1 VSAPNRNA
9 QRDESWD
16 PIITPYLLRIL
27 SSRSDFAIKL
37 RTGEVFRFQI
47 AELCGH
53 LRDPW
58 LILRGVRREQCFGVP
73 EEYAWGNDVQIR
85 YADVVWITF
94 QPEECSARSA
104 PSSKA

>member
-1 VSAPNRNA
+1 VSAPNRNPQQA
-9 QRDESWD
+9 ENWD

-27 SSRSDFAIKL
+27 SARSDFAIKL

-53 LRDPW
+53 VRDPW
-58 LILRGVRREQCFGVP
+58 LLLRGVRREHCLGVP
-73 EEYAWGNDVQIR
+73 KEYAWENDVQIR

-94 QPEECSARSA
+94 RPEESSALSV
-104 PSSKA
+104 PPSKA